1 MEEIVKQYLQEKENK
16 ITELTGKLEEVTREL
31 ESEKLSQCNIDNY
44 LQLQNYV
51 KKDLIKTHE
60 YHFKNMEF
68 KDGDLDQGC
77 YHYNELRTYLISFGI
92 TDLNFIHTLIN
103 DVYNEMGK

>member
-1 MEEIVKQYLQEKENK
+1 
-16 ITELTGKLEEVTREL
+16 
-31 ESEKLSQCNIDNY
+31 
-44 LQLQNYV
+44 
-51 KKDLIKTHE
+51 
-60 YHFKNMEF
+60 MEF